1 MRQQSEYMRLKIC
14 KICKKMVEKYAEI
27 LYNENR
33 VAYIFE
39 IKNRFT
45 EKSKIR
51 IKKRK
56 IDMLN

>member
-1 MRQQSEYMRLKIC
+1 
-14 KICKKMVEKYAEI
+14 MVEKYVGI